1 MRAQM
6 EPAVSYRNSSRPA
19 MRPGWLAHLWRALRQ
34 ALPAIRVRRAPR
46 QLRLCESLSL
56 GEKRLVAV
64 IQYEDQ
70 KFLVGGSAGSVALL
84 TRLGDAPDFSELLT
98 QWCER
103 QR

>member
-1 MRAQM
+1 M
-6 EPAVSYRNSSRPA
+6 EPTVKDPNALPSWLCA
-19 MRPGWLAHLWRALRQ
+19 GWWVNLWQ
-34 ALPAIRVRRAPR
+34 ALPSVRMRRTPR

-70 KFLVGGSAGSVALL
+70 KFLVGGSAHSLALL
-84 TRLGDAPDFSELLT
+84 ARLDSAPDFSELLS